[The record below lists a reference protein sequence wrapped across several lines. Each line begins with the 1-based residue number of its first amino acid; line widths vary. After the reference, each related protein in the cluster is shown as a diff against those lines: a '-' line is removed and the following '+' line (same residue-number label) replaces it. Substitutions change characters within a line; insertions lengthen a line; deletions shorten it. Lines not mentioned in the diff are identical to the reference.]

1 MNFNNYTIKSQEVIQ
16 RAVEIARGAGNQ
28 AIEPVH
34 VLKAMMSEGDSVL
47 KFIFQKLDVN
57 PATIERTLNAEL
69 SHLPRVNGG
78 EPYLSGDT
86 SKALQSA
93 ADFAQRQGDQY
104 VTLEA
109 LLMGLFTAHSPASA
123 ILKDA
128 GMTQQQLVAAIAEL
142 RKGKRATE
150 QGAENQYNA
159 LNKYAVNLNERARQG
174 KLDPVI
180 GRDD

>member
-86 SKALQSA
+86 SKALQNA

-104 VTLEA
+104 VTIEA
-109 LLMGLFTAHSPASA
+109 MLMGLFTTHSPASA

-128 GMTQQQLVAAIAEL
+128 GMTKKQLVAAIA
-142 RKGKRATE
+142 
-150 QGAENQYNA
+150 
-159 LNKYAVNLNERARQG
+159 
-174 KLDPVI
+174 
-180 GRDD
+180 